1 MNMTRKVSVAIAI
14 GLILLALAPANA
26 VELRGSIFSDWYAFR
41 LLDTTHVRSYLGARG
56 TLVAWRGRHDQT
68 LEFHTS
74 FRWAGDLSHSQ
85 GLAPQV
91 FVYETYA
98 RLSNL
103 PRGLELSLGRQFT
116 FNGLQSLLLDGLRA
130 RYSPMRRLQ
139 VELFG
144 GATAL
149 SSDPEKIQSL
159 SHDGVAGGRISYA
172 ITESFRTGV
181 SALSRKS
188 EGFGAVSQYGLDLEK
203 EIGRWDFFTKGAY
216 NSTQSRLADFLARL
230 SVRPRNWYFAG
241 EFSYRQPSV
250 SDASIWSII
259 DFADYRQ
266 ARFEARRVICKS
278 LSIGGQLYYSA
289 SDPTN
294 TVRTTFG
301 ISSGFYSIGWS
312 HQNGSGGDNNGFYG
326 TLNSRLTPQLEAYV
340 SSNLTQYRVD
350 VEQPDWTNS
359 YGTTLGLLWHNG
371 SGYSVRAEGQWFK
384 IDQKANTF
392 VLANTTSQ
400 VRFYLRA
407 SKDFSLGRAPQRVKA

>member
-1 MNMTRKVSVAIAI
+1 M
-14 GLILLALAPANA
+14 
-26 VELRGSIFSDWYAFR
+26 
-41 LLDTTHVRSYLGARG
+41 
-56 TLVAWRGRHDQT
+56 
-68 LEFHTS
+68 
-74 FRWAGDLSHSQ
+74 
-85 GLAPQV
+85 
-91 FVYETYA
+91 
-98 RLSNL
+98 
-103 PRGLELSLGRQFT
+103 
-116 FNGLQSLLLDGLRA
+116 
-130 RYSPMRRLQ
+130 
-139 VELFG
+139 
-144 GATAL
+144 
-149 SSDPEKIQSL
+149 
-159 SHDGVAGGRISYA
+159 
-172 ITESFRTGV
+172 
-181 SALSRKS
+181 
-188 EGFGAVSQYGLDLEK
+188 
-203 EIGRWDFFTKGAY
+203 
-216 NSTQSRLADFLARL
+216 
-230 SVRPRNWYFAG
+230 
-241 EFSYRQPSV
+241 
-250 SDASIWSII
+250 
-259 DFADYRQ
+259 
-266 ARFEARRVICKS
+266 ICKS